1 MEENK
6 QMICRMLATLLS
18 STRQY
23 HDLYAIVYN
32 EETETAECRF
42 VGGGTRKINVAAD
55 SGAAMIR
62 DILRALA

>member
-23 HDLYAIVYN
+23 HDLHAIVYDA
-32 EETETAECRF
+32 ETETAEVRF
-42 VGGGTRKINVAAD
+42 TNGGSRKVNVAAD

-62 DILRALA
+62 DILRAIE